1 MSTYVVKSSNINL
14 NKNKKNNLAKGITR
28 VHNKITGANSYF
40 AQVIFEDTKKTVTL
54 WEVRLLKI
62 NKYFYM
68 EKYEVTEQI

>member
-1 MSTYVVKSSNINL
+1 MPTYIVKTSNFKL
-14 NKNKKNNLAKGITR
+14 KTEKKKEIARAITKT
-28 VHNKITGANSYF
+28 HNKITGANFYF
-40 AQVIFEDTKKTVTL
+40 AQVIFEETKKTVTL

>member
-40 AQVIFEDTKKTVTL
+40 A
-54 WEVRLLKI
+54 
-62 NKYFYM
+62 
-68 EKYEVTEQI
+68 